1 MITNKCIIIDSTKI
15 NPKNIKNP
23 NYTDDIVSLS
33 IPTEYLV
40 PFEDIINR
48 PFDKP
53 VPYYYN
59 ILPIRTNKL
68 DRSPLLKILDVK
80 NAMDAKNKLISLMDE
95 IGLER
100 SLRKLGI
107 SEDGLQVIV
116 NNGFNPQRVVNNPAV
131 ITQETVWKILK
142 KIL

>member
-1 MITNKCIIIDSTKI
+1 MNNCI
-15 NPKNIKNP
+15 PCQ
-23 NYTDDIVSLS
+23 DD
-33 IPTEYLV
+33 
-40 PFEDIINR
+40 
-48 PFDKP
+48 
-53 VPYYYN
+53 
-59 ILPIRTNKL
+59 
-68 DRSPLLKILDVK
+68 LLKILDVK

-142 KIL
+142 KIFLRRLAEKAK